1 MMNEVKYPEYEQ
13 CKRKY
18 SDLQKAF
25 VRILLEK
32 EKLITQT
39 MPRAIQYGKD
49 KVDNNIDDNPLED
62 YVISVEEK
70 DLDRKISKLRRHM
83 MDWKL
88 LLDAKEEELRA
99 SAAVLDRVYV
109 SRYLDGLSI
118 NQIGRL
124 LNYSRP
130 QIYRKLSQIQKNLRQ
145 NETPNVI

>member
-1 MMNEVKYPEYEQ
+1 MNEVKYPEYEQ
-13 CKRKY
+13 FKRKY

-25 VRILLEK
+25 VRVLLEK

-49 KVDNNIDDNPLED
+49 KIDNNIDDNPLED

-70 DLDRKISKLRRHM
+70 GLDKKIAKLRRHM

-99 SAAVLDRVYV
+99 SMAILDRIYV
-109 SRYLDGLSI
+109 SRYLDGQSI
-118 NQIGRL
+118 NQICRVM
-124 LNYSRP
+124 NYSRP

-145 NETPNVI
+145 NETHDVI